1 MSRRPTVAAT
11 QAAATK
17 AEAAADALLAW
28 LQAQPRAIGPRP
40 EATSRASEK
49 GEARAEAFSDTPGT
63 EAVEPRPRIAMAV
76 RQEPP
81 DLSDAA
87 IPVQPHDPTPRGRH
101 TPLRLDHTDWLH
113 HRLLIAV
120 PEADLASLRAAA
132 VGAGT
137 VPWHIDFDRMEEDL
151 FHLLVAPP
159 TRAGALTSP
168 ARSVSLAGA
177 QILAGQ
183 LRAAASRRHA
193 LAVARVGHSEACPFD
208 LHALVPVPDT
218 ILLRGPDDPE
228 ALDWLWT
235 QWGTTQTLRHVAED
249 EATAA
254 VVAAREPTAPG
265 EAIWALTFWSAD
277 WTPWRALAEIA
288 ARWPALRFDTRPTY
302 DMP

>member
-1 MSRRPTVAAT
+1 MSRRPAVAVT

-17 AEAAADALLAW
+17 AEAAADTLLAW
-28 LQAQPRAIGPRP
+28 LQFQPRVISPRL
-40 EATSRASEK
+40 EATSRVSEE
-49 GEARAEAFSDTPGT
+49 GEARADPFSVTPGT
-63 EAVEPRPRIAMAV
+63 DAVEPEPRIAMAV

-87 IPVQPHDPTPRGRH
+87 TPVRLHEPVPRERQ
-101 TPLRLDHTDWLH
+101 TSLRLDHTDWLH
-113 HRLLIAV
+113 HRLLIAG
-120 PEADLASLRAAA
+120 PEADLASFRAAA

-159 TRAGALTSP
+159 ARAGALTSP

-177 QILAGQ
+177 QILASQ
-183 LRAAASRRHA
+183 LRAAAGRRHA

-208 LHALVPVPDT
+208 LHALVPVPDAV
-218 ILLRGPDDPE
+218 LFRGPDDPE

-235 QWGTTQTLRHVAED
+235 HWGTTQTLRHVAED

-277 WTPWRALAEIA
+277 WTPWRALAHTA
-288 ARWPALRFDTRPTY
+288 ARWPALRFDIRPTY
-302 DMP
+302 DVP

>member
-1 MSRRPTVAAT
+1 MSRRPTVAVT
-11 QAAATK
+11 QAAAAR
-17 AEAAADALLAW
+17 AEAAADALLEW

-49 GEARAEAFSDTPGT
+49 GEARAQAFSDPLGSD
-63 EAVEPRPRIAMAV
+63 AVEPEPIAAAV

-81 DLSDAA
+81 DVSDAA
-87 IPVQPHDPTPRGRH
+87 APVPPHDPTPRERQA
-101 TPLRLDHTDWLH
+101 PLQLDHTDWLH
-113 HRLLIAV
+113 HRLLIAG

-159 TRAGALTSP
+159 ARAGALTSP

-208 LHALVPVPDT
+208 LHALVPVPDA

-235 QWGTTQTLRHVAED
+235 HWGTTQTLRHMVED

-277 WTPWRALAEIA
+277 WTPWRALTHTA
-288 ARWPALRFDTRPTY
+288 ARWPALRFDMRPTY